1 MMQNEEQGTSQP
13 ILHNAY
19 LYGAPMKRLSL
30 PDLLVLNSYWLGLSF
45 MWSALHP
52 IILPAVLVNLAPE
65 TLKNTYLG
73 LLTFAGLII
82 AMIVQPLSGAWS
94 DRWSS
99 RWGRRRPLILLGT
112 LFDLVFLFMIGW
124 LGGLV
129 WLVIGY
135 LGLQLSSNVAHGP
148 AQGLLPDRVPKEQLG
163 AASGIKN
170 LMDMGGIIAASLIA
184 GRLLDPQAQNLP
196 VVMLALVAILVVP
209 AAITL
214 LGARERPASPQQA
227 AAADPKA
234 LNVFRI
240 DFKAHPDFWRLVAGR
255 FCFLLGVYG
264 IQSFA
269 QYYVQDVLAVPNPVQ
284 TTGDLLAA
292 ITLALVGCSLLGGW
306 LSDRYG
312 AKPVMYAA
320 SLIGGTGCL
329 LLLLAKTPATLLI
342 YGAIAGAGIGLFLTA
357 NWTMA
362 NRLAPEADAGRF
374 MGLTNLATAGSA
386 AAGRLIGPGIDLLN
400 NLNPGEFYGYAGLFI
415 FAALSIFASAIFL
428 RAVK

>member
-1 MMQNEEQGTSQP
+1 
-13 ILHNAY
+13 
-19 LYGAPMKRLSL
+19 MKRLSIL
-30 PDLLVLNSYWLGLSF
+30 DLLSLNAYWLGLSF

-52 IILPAVLVNLAPE
+52 IVLPAVLLNLVPE
-65 TLKNTYLG
+65 TQKNTYLG

-82 AMIVQPLSGAWS
+82 AMVVQPLSGALS

-112 LFDLVFLFMIGW
+112 LFDLVFLFMLGW

-135 LGLQLSSNVAHGP
+135 LGLQLSSNIAHGP
-148 AQGLLPDRVPKEQLG
+148 AQGLLPDRVPPDQLG
-163 AASGIKN
+163 TASGIKN
-170 LMDMGGIIAASLIA
+170 LMDMGGIIAASLLA

-196 VVMLALVAILVVP
+196 VVMLVLIAILLTP

-214 LGARERPASPQQA
+214 LGARERPAHPQPVA
-227 AAADPKA
+227 STTPTLLD
-234 LNVFRI
+234 VFRI
-240 DFKAHPDFWRLVAGR
+240 DFKANPDFWWLIAGR

-269 QYYVQDVLAVPNPVQ
+269 QYYVQDVLLVPNPVQ

-292 ITLALVGCSLLGGW
+292 ITLALVGFSLLGGW

-320 SLIGGTGCL
+320 ALIGGAGCL
-329 LLLLAKTPATLLI
+329 LLLLAKSPATLLV
-342 YGAIAGAGIGLFLTA
+342 YGAVAGAGIGLFLTA
-357 NWTMA
+357 NWTLA
-362 NRLAPEADAGRF
+362 NRLAPAAEAGKF

-386 AAGRLIGPGIDLLN
+386 AAGRLMGPGIDLLN
-400 NLNPGEFYGYAGLFI
+400 NLEPGRFLGYSGLFI
-415 FAALSIFASAIFL
+415 FAALSIFLSAVFL
-428 RAVK
+428 RGVKERRRESAL